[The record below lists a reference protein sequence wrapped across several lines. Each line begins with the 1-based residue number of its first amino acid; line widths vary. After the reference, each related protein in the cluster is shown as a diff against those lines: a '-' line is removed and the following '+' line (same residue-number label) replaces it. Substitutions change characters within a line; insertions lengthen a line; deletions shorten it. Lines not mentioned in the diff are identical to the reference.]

1 MECPNAQHC
10 PLFAQF
16 KLRPALNMWMAQFCA
31 VDDHCKCQRYRRKN
45 RGELVPARLL
55 PNGKLLP

>member
-10 PLFAQF
+10 PLFTEF
-16 KLRPALNMWMAQFCA
+16 KLKPALSMWMVQYCT
-31 VDDHCKCQRYRRKN
+31 VDNHVRCDRFRRKS
-45 RGELVPARLL
+45 RGESVPPRLL